1 MTIYDPHY
9 DFKQNFIER
18 KKINHEL
25 KTEVNRK
32 CIKNILKL
40 GLHKE
45 DDNIKEV
52 MFNGLPDEVVEV
64 LEKKL

>member
-18 KKINHEL
+18 KRINHEL
-25 KTEVNRK
+25 KAEVNKK
-32 CIKNILKL
+32 CVKNILKS

-45 DDNIKEV
+45 DDTIREIV
-52 MFNGLPDEVVEV
+52 FNGLPDEVVEV
-64 LEKKL
+64 L